1 MNFEEPLETGFTIYS
16 KSGCKNCTKV
26 KKILDEKGAINTKI
40 CCDDYLIEDKAKFI
54 CFILNKTKQTNVVFP
69 IVFNNGI
76 YVGGYNETNEL
87 LDKTLCFDERSDF

>member
-54 CFILNKTKQTNVVFP
+54 CFILNKTFIQDRD
-69 IVFNNGI
+69 III
-76 YVGGYNETNEL
+76 Y
-87 LDKTLCFDERSDF
+87 FI